1 MAWDLIDTAELAD
14 GELALYR
21 QGDHSSGEVFMIR
34 VNGLELMNGFG
45 HQSETVLGEMAVA
58 VAKVPA
64 PHILIGGLG
73 LGYTLAATAAAL
85 KGAGRI
91 TVAELSPKVIEWFD
105 RHVSASVL
113 PERPINLAIVPGDIG
128 AFIRG
133 KDVGPFD
140 VIVLDVD
147 NGPEALVSAQ
157 NAHLYSAE
165 GLHAFAAKLSP
176 NGVIL
181 LWSAFEA
188 PAFVA
193 LAEGAGFTVSSTAL
207 AAVRRPDLLHYA
219 YVLEPSHHFGPR
231 QRSR

>member
-1 MAWDLIDTAELAD
+1 MAWDLVDTAAVAA

-21 QGDHSSGEVFMIR
+21 QNDHPGGAMFMIR
-34 VNGLELMNGFG
+34 VNGLELMNGLG
-45 HQSETVLGEMAVA
+45 HQSETRLGQMAVE
-58 VAKVPA
+58 VARVPA

-85 KGAGRI
+85 RGAGRI

-113 PERPINLAIVPGDIG
+113 PERPGNLTIVASDIG
-128 AFIRG
+128 AFIKR
-133 KDVGPFD
+133 KDIGPFD

-147 NGPEALVSAQ
+147 NGPEALVTPQ
-157 NAHLYSAE
+157 NANLYSAA
-165 GLHAFAAKLSP
+165 GLQALARKLTP
-176 NGVIL
+176 DGVIL

-193 LAEGAGFTVSSTAL
+193 RAEAAGFHVACTAL

-219 YVLEPSHHFGPR
+219 YVIGR
-231 QRSR
+231 

>member
-1 MAWDLIDTAELAD
+1 MAWDLIDTADLTD

-45 HQSETVLGEMAVA
+45 HQSETTLGEMAVA
-58 VAKVPA
+58 VAKVPT

-105 RHVSASVL
+105 RYVSASVL
-113 PERPINLAIVPGDIG
+113 PERPMNLAIIADDIG

-133 KDVGPFD
+133 RDVGPFD

-147 NGPEALVSAQ
+147 NGPEALVSPE
-157 NAHLYSAE
+157 NTHLYSAE
-165 GLHAFAAKLSP
+165 GLQCFAKKLSP
-176 NGVIL
+176 KGVIL

-188 PAFVA
+188 PDFVA
-193 LAEGAGFTVSSTAL
+193 LAQGAGFSVSSIAL

-219 YVLEPSHHFGPR
+219 YLLEPSRDSGYGPES
-231 QRSR
+231 Q